1 MPLYKNTYNYLLLPI
16 ITYYYLLLPII
27 TYIMSFLTKMTI
39 CQLHAQFDLKSSSFL
54 AECEDTFQF
63 LRTLTMH
70 SGLGIVL
77 GV

>member
-1 MPLYKNTYNYLLLPI
+1 
-16 ITYYYLLLPII
+16 
-27 TYIMSFLTKMTI
+27 MSFLTKMTI
-39 CQLHAQFDLKSSSFL
+39 CQLHAQFDQKSLSFL